1 MYDYYNC
8 LTVTFEVR
16 NKIISEEHMLKLKKR
31 KFESNGFLLESE
43 NLIKK
48 QVKKSYFTR
57 KSPERIDR
65 SLYGHCRFFDG
76 VYYFCWEVLD
86 TDFVISIPY
95 TAISKK
101 DLKNLK
107 KLAKHQKK
115 ELYIHFDCGPKGPG
129 SVALTFILT
138 NLAIGVLQ
146 EMGKD
151 VYIYFKNRI
160 IDKINI
166 EKRDEFT
173 EVIEIYADGD
183 KDNPTYLDIKDESAE
198 QLQKFETL
206 IIENLLPQK
215 KVISYN
221 KNGAVYEKIPNQID
235 IEA

>member
-1 MYDYYNC
+1 MERCKRTCRGKY
-8 LTVTFEVR
+8 
-16 NKIISEEHMLKLKKR
+16 SELFDNSK
-31 KFESNGFLLESE
+31 NG
-43 NLIKK
+43 
-48 QVKKSYFTR
+48 
-57 KSPERIDR
+57 
-65 SLYGHCRFFDG
+65 
-76 VYYFCWEVLD
+76 
-86 TDFVISIPY
+86 
-95 TAISKK
+95 
-101 DLKNLK
+101 
-107 KLAKHQKK
+107 
-115 ELYIHFDCGPKGPG
+115 
-129 SVALTFILT
+129 
-138 NLAIGVLQ
+138 
-146 EMGKD
+146 
-151 VYIYFKNRI
+151 YFKNRI